1 MSNLAPRPIDRL
13 LAPLGAFFA
22 HKLAGA
28 GLLLG
33 AALLALV
40 WAASPWGDLYRAA
53 LHTPAAVS
61 IGGVTVAKSVHHWIN
76 DGVMGFFF
84 FVVGL
89 ELKREVLA
97 GGLSTPAKAALPILG
112 ALGGMLMP
120 AAIYAVV
127 NVGQPTITGWG
138 VPMATDIA
146 FALGVMALL
155 GDRVSP
161 AVKLFLTAVAVA
173 DDLGAIVVIAL
184 FYTQSI
190 SLVALGV
197 GGALVLVAL
206 AMNVLGVRNH
216 LAYFLVGTAVWL
228 CFLESGVHAT
238 LAAVLVAFT
247 IPARTRLDSRGM
259 VAGLDR
265 LVQHY
270 KTLPLPEGFGASR
283 DDRMPGAVGAA
294 PPLGAAERGRPR

>member
-61 IGGVTVAKSVHHWIN
+61 VGGVTVAKSVHHWIN
-76 DGVMGFFF
+76 DGLMAFFF

-120 AAIYAVV
+120 AAIYAAV
-127 NVGQPTITGWG
+127 NVGQPTISTGISRSRTSRRTTCSCCQSFS
-138 VPMATDIA
+138 PNIA
-146 FALGVMALL
+146 ASGRHCSSSFVTIVAMPAKWPGRAAPH
-155 GDRVSP
+155 RQSVSP
-161 AVKLFLTAVAVA
+161 STLTRVA
-173 DDLGAIVVIAL
+173 
-184 FYTQSI
+184 
-190 SLVALGV
+190 
-197 GGALVLVAL
+197 
-206 AMNVLGVRNH
+206 
-216 LAYFLVGTAVWL
+216 
-228 CFLESGVHAT
+228 
-238 LAAVLVAFT
+238 
-247 IPARTRLDSRGM
+247 
-259 VAGLDR
+259 
-265 LVQHY
+265 
-270 KTLPLPEGFGASR
+270 
-283 DDRMPGAVGAA
+283 
-294 PPLGAAERGRPR
+294 